1 MARFRVW
8 LRDHVLNR
16 LRDPERKNAHKQNS
30 FRKSIM
36 ISAPIPLGSVTFD
49 MVTPT
54 QPRPGSLSAQDL
66 TEPHPLRHSRRMS
79 ADFEVPQSIAMI
91 VEDDEPSEDE
101 SRPHTPPPTLLP
113 GAPLCSEPA
122 SMVDSPTRR
131 PTKNFSRRFSSR
143 FSAFSSHSISSTGSH
158 DARRMSQMSAV
169 SAMSKAEFRD
179 EWAENRLSRR
189 WSNRM
194 SEALDSHTRNYT
206 PMGVI

>member
-16 LRDPERKNAHKQNS
+16 LRDPQRKNTRQQNS

-49 MVTPT
+49 VVTPS
-54 QPRPGSLSAQDL
+54 PPLPGSLSAQDL
-66 TEPHPLRHSRRMS
+66 TEPHPLRYSRRMS
-79 ADFEVPQSIAMI
+79 ADFQIPQSIAMI
-91 VEDDEPSEDE
+91 IEDEEPSDDE

-113 GAPLCSEPA
+113 VTSLYSEPA
-122 SMVDSPTRR
+122 TITESPTRR

-143 FSAFSSHSISSTGSH
+143 FSAFSSHSISSNGSNEG
-158 DARRMSQMSAV
+158 RRMSQMSTV

-179 EWAENRLSRR
+179 EWEENRLSRR

-194 SEALDSHTRNYT
+194 SGALENHTKNYT
-206 PMGVI
+206 PIGVI